1 MDNASAPAPAIPFEA
16 RPAPSTNGTS
26 EMTNSIPFQYSTLCK
41 HFPDLARTSPIESAF
56 DYARDY
62 MPDYLFNHVTRSWI
76 FASRVA
82 EKNSIKYD
90 AEVVAVSTLMH
101 DMGLT
106 AKGKGP
112 NRFEVNGAIM
122 AAGFVRQLGF
132 DDRRTQLVWDSIAL
146 HATSSI
152 SLFKEAEVALCARG
166 IGVDF
171 GTPDYGAFSKP
182 EIDDIVAA
190 VPRLNMLER
199 FSACCCHMAETRP
212 ETTYDNF
219 IRDFGERYVP
229 GYKAPSLVDQILS
242 GPYSE

>member
-1 MDNASAPAPAIPFEA
+1 MSN
-16 RPAPSTNGTS
+16 ST
-26 EMTNSIPFQYSTLCK
+26 PLQYAALCK
-41 HFPDLARTSPIESAF
+41 HFPALPRTAVIDNAF
-56 DYARDY
+56 DYARDN

-76 FASRVA
+76 YSTRVA

-101 DMGLT
+101 DIGLT
-106 AKGKGP
+106 AKGEGP
-112 NRFEVNGAIM
+112 NRFEVNGAIVT
-122 AAGFVRQLGF
+122 ADFVRNLGF

-146 HATSSI
+146 HATASI

-171 GTPDYGAFSKP
+171 GTPDYGTFSEK

-190 VPRLNMLER
+190 LPRLNIIRR
-199 FSACCCHMAETRP
+199 FAACCCHMAETRP

-219 IRDFGERYVP
+219 MRDFGERYVA
-229 GYKAPSLVDQILS
+229 GYKAPSWVDRILG
-242 GPYSE
+242 GPYPE